1 MFNIWLTISL
11 LNVILAIILELRT
24 IKVLKD
30 IGCKSNFSIN
40 QIIKMSFEF
49 L

>member
-11 LNVILAIILELRT
+11 LNVILAISLELRT

-30 IGCKSNFSIN
+30 IGYKSTLVL
-40 QIIKMSFEF
+40 IK
-49 L
+49 